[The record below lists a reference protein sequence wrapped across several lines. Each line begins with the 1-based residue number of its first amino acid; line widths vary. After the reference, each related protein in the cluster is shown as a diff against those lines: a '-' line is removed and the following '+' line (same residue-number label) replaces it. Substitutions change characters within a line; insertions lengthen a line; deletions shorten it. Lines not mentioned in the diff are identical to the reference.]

1 MLAHKNLKNSLP
13 DSQDLDDTE
22 MDVPLPKRFRSECVN
37 SMDLTLTD
45 NCRHEDWTSDD
56 VAQRMVNMGFDEEA
70 GLFKAQE
77 ITGDLLPM
85 LTSERLREM
94 GVSTMGRTLRIM
106 NFIKSITHQER
117 KILNPSNSKVFN
129 DPIHGHIELHPL
141 CVKIIDTP
149 QFQRLRYIKQL
160 GSCYFVYPGASH
172 NRFEHSI
179 GVCHLAGQLACA
191 LQHHQPELDINDQD
205 ILCVQIAG
213 LCHDLGHGPYSH
225 LFDAKFIPLMRP
237 DRKWKHEDA
246 SVEMFDYLIE
256 DNNILPAFQEYGL
269 DRQDITFIKEQIA
282 GPCRKTKDKEWP
294 YEGRSSVKS
303 FLYEIVA
310 NKRNGIDVDKWD
322 YFSRDCHML
331 GIRNN
336 FDHSRFLHF
345 ARVLEVDG
353 QLQICS
359 RDKEVG
365 NLYDMFHTRNTL
377 HRRAYQHKTTNIIDI
392 MITEAMIKANDYIT
406 FEGKNG
412 KQLKMSEAIDDV
424 VAYSKITDNIL
435 FQILNS
441 SSDAKPVLESKEI
454 IQNIFRR
461 KLYKCVAQTQV
472 IAEQLISKSEN
483 DSIKKEIVDDL
494 EEPEESS
501 LKPED
506 IIIHMVFLDY
516 GMKDKNPIDNVRF
529 YMKEKPDIAIK
540 VRKDQVSQML
550 PEKFAEQHVRVYC
563 KRDDPLSIHKVFQS
577 FDKWC
582 KKKNFPP
589 PKGGNVTALELTPV
603 IKKNYVTMSNGN
615 PIQET
620 NNYNPITPGSAGK
633 FRNRLSF

>member
-1 MLAHKNLKNSLP
+1 MLTQKNPLKNGLP
-13 DSQDLDDTE
+13 DSQDSDDTE
-22 MDVPLPKRFRSECVN
+22 MDVPLPKRFRSAECVN

-45 NCRHEDWTSDD
+45 KCKDWTSDD
-56 VAQRMVNMGFDEEA
+56 IARRLVNMGLDEEA
-70 GLFKAQE
+70 ALFKAQE

-106 NFIKSITHQER
+106 KFIKSVVHQEH
-117 KILNPSNSKVFN
+117 KKLSPSSSKVFN

-179 GVCHLAGQLACA
+179 GVCHLAGQLAHA
-191 LQHHQPELDINDQD
+191 LQRHQPELDISDKD
-205 ILCVQIAG
+205 VLCVQIAG

-225 LFDAKFIPLMRP
+225 LFDQKFIPVIRP
-237 DRKWKHEDA
+237 ERKWKHEDA

-256 DNNILPAFQEYGL
+256 DNSIPYQEYGL
-269 DRQDITFIKEQIA
+269 DKQDITFIKEQIA

-294 YEGRSSVKS
+294 YEGRSSVKG

-336 FDHSRFLHF
+336 FDHNRFLHF

-377 HRRAYQHKTTNIIDI
+377 HRRAYQHKTTNIIDT
-392 MITEAMIKANDYIT
+392 MIIEAMIKANDYIM
-406 FEGKNG
+406 FEGKDG
-412 KQLKMSEAIDDV
+412 KQMKMSETIEDV
-424 VAYSKITDNIL
+424 VAYSKINDNVL

-441 SSDAKPVLESKEI
+441 NSDAKPVLESKQI
-454 IQNIFRR
+454 LHNIFRR
-461 KLYKCVAQTQV
+461 KLYKCVAQTHV
-472 IAEQLISKSEN
+472 IAEQLISKVSE
-483 DSIKKEIVDDL
+483 
-494 EEPEESS
+494 
-501 LKPED
+501 
-506 IIIHMVFLDY
+506 
-516 GMKDKNPIDNVRF
+516 
-529 YMKEKPDIAIK
+529 
-540 VRKDQVSQML
+540 
-550 PEKFAEQHVRVYC
+550 
-563 KRDDPLSIHKVFQS
+563 
-577 FDKWC
+577 
-582 KKKNFPP
+582 
-589 PKGGNVTALELTPV
+589 
-603 IKKNYVTMSNGN
+603 
-615 PIQET
+615 
-620 NNYNPITPGSAGK
+620 
-633 FRNRLSF
+633 